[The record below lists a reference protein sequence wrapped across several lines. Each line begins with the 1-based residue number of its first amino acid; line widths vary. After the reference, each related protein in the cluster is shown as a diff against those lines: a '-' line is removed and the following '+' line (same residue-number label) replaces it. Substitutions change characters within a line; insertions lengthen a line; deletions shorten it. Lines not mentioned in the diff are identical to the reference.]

1 MTTNQVEYAKLV
13 ETRRNNIATANLRS
27 QELEES
33 KRSNLERESY
43 NRAVLGETE
52 RSNKARESETFRHN
66 REAELLGWNQLDE
79 LVRSNEARENE
90 THRANVARESETAR
104 HNQTTEV
111 QMWDQLAEQAR
122 ANEARE
128 LETERHNRATEE
140 LSWANLDLGQG
151 QLEETRRHNVESE
164 ELGKGQLALGQAQ
177 LRETQRHNQAT
188 EDYNWSYLDEQ
199 IGWKA
204 FEHDL
209 ARDQYE
215 ETVRHNAW
223 MTGVG
228 FTNALSHAANALG
241 RMFGQTAGEVVSQL
255 PPTYINVDARDY
267 DYGTYQG
274 GNDYVQIQ
282 NPYVPRL
289 QGSQGQ
295 ARLPQQASVTYSWNR
310 GGKTFGG
317 GAGRR

>member
-1 MTTNQVEYAKLV
+1 MTTNQVEYAKLI
-13 ETRRNNIATANLRS
+13 ETRRNNIATANLRA
-27 QELEES
+27 QELEET
-33 KRSNLERESY
+33 KRSNFEREDY
-43 NRAVLGETE
+43 NRAVLGETT
-52 RSNKARESETFRHN
+52 RANKARESENFRHN
-66 REAELLGWNQLDE
+66 REAEMLGWNQLDE

-90 THRANVARESETAR
+90 THRANVARENETAR

-111 QMWDQLAEQAR
+111 QMWDQLAEQER
-122 ANEARE
+122 ANRTRE
-128 LETERHNRATEE
+128 TETERHNRATEQLSAGNLE
-140 LSWANLDLGQG
+140 LGWS
-151 QLEETRRHNVESE
+151 QLEETQRHNQQTEN
-164 ELGKGQLALGQAQ
+164 
-177 LRETQRHNQAT
+177 ETQRHNQAT

-228 FTNALSHAANALG
+228 FTNALSRAANALG
-241 RMFGQTAGEVVSQL
+241 RSLGQTAGEVVSQL

-274 GNDYVQIQ
+274 GSTYVQVQ
-282 NPYVPRL
+282 NPYTPRL

-295 ARLPQQASVTYSWNR
+295 ARLPQSTSVTYAWNR
-310 GGKTFGG
+310 GGKSHGG